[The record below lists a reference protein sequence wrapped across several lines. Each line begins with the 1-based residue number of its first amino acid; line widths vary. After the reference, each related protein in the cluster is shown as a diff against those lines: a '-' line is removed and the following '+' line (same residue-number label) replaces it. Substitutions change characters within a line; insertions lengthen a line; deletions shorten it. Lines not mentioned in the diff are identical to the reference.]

1 MRVLFNDYAEFN
13 SRYNPNKLLYFD
25 SETTNLYSNIKLISL
40 YQEHFGEYVFVFDIY
55 RHLQSRLEKHFLLL
69 DKVYKANLLIIHNAS
84 FDLACFVSDSE
95 RFGIDLSGKEYPF
108 LAENFEDTLLLA
120 KMSLFRILDSFTLDK
135 CFEAVLGFNPYTEYA
150 KNAGIQD
157 IETFKKSMQK
167 SFVST
172 KTRNK
177 MIAEPTK
184 EQIDYAAL
192 DVFYLPRLYHACKES
207 LDNWCYKLDKL
218 FIQYALKWQQNGLP
232 ISKRELEKEKV
243 EAAKSIGTLNTRLF
257 FELDAPNGFLVNSAI
272 QAKKFLDEPDTSSKT
287 LKSLL
292 LQIPRLEK
300 EGKKDELQ
308 KCYKA
313 EVIYKLRK
321 EYKKLNF
328 LERYNFDRVK
338 GFFAPLTASGR
349 AMCSGAKLLDSS
361 KDNTDNLMQIPR
373 NLHNLIGFDEGEK
386 LLVYADFAQLELRTA
401 CAAQGDEVLYNL
413 FMSGKDL
420 HKYAATKIYN
430 CEESD
435 ITKIQRTMAKFS
447 NFCLLYMGSSSMFRA
462 VVTELGD
469 REPPSESECN
479 EIVRKWKTL
488 YPGIKAW
495 HNKLLNQFK
504 LGNMVGS
511 TLNGRPYKAKLYTDL
526 AAIENQGL
534 GAEIA
539 KLVIHYLHRDKA
551 VLGDIELKLLVFIH
565 DSFILEAKN
574 LEEAKVLAKYLGDTM
589 IKAWKQGIKNSR
601 LPNLEM
607 PTDVEVVKNWADIE
621 SDKVLYKYSVK

>member
-1 MRVLFNDYAEFN
+1 MKTLFNNYIEFN
-13 SRYNPNKLLYFD
+13 TRYNPDEPLYFD
-25 SETTNLYSNIKLISL
+25 SETTNLYSNIKLVSL
-40 YQEHFGEYVFVFDIY
+40 YQEHFGDDVFVFDIY
-55 RHLQSRLEKHFLLL
+55 NHLQGKLEKRFLLL
-69 DKVYKANLLIIHNAS
+69 DKIYSARSIVIHNAS
-84 FDLACFVSDSE
+84 FDLACLVSDSE
-95 RFGIDLSGKEYPF
+95 SFGIDLSERDYPF
-108 LAENFEDTLLLA
+108 FAENFEDTLLLA
-120 KMSLFRILDSFTLDK
+120 KMTLFRVLDSFTLDN

-150 KNAGIQD
+150 KSVGVTD
-157 IETFKKSMQK
+157 TETFKKTMQK

-172 KTRNK
+172 KSRDK
-177 MIAEPTK
+177 MVLPPTQ
-184 EQIDYAAL
+184 EQIDYAAI
-192 DVFYLPRLYHACKES
+192 DVFYLPRLFKACREG
-207 LDNWCYKLDKL
+207 LDLWCYKLDKL

-232 ISKRELEKEKV
+232 ISKKELEKEKI
-243 EAAKSIGTLNTRLF
+243 EAAKSLGTLNRRLF
-257 FELDAPNGFLVNSAI
+257 FELGAPNGFLVNSAI

-292 LQIPRLEK
+292 LQIPRLEE

-308 KCYKA
+308 KCYRA

-321 EYKKLNF
+321 AYKKLNF
-328 LERYNFDRVK
+328 LKRYDFERVK

-349 AMCSGAKLLDSS
+349 AMCSGAKLVDSS

-401 CAAQGDEVLYNL
+401 CAAQGDEVLYDL

-430 CEESD
+430 YKESE
-435 ITKIQRTMAKFS
+435 ITKPQRTMAKFS
-447 NFCLLYMGSSSMFRA
+447 NFCLLYMGSSNMFRA

-495 HNKLLNQFK
+495 HNRLLNQFK
-504 LGNMVGS
+504 LGNMIGS
-511 TLNGRPYKAKLYTDL
+511 TLNGRPYRAKLYTDL

-551 VLGDIELKLLVFIH
+551 ALGGIELKLLVFIH
-565 DSFILEAKN
+565 DSFILEARN
-574 LEEAKVLAKYLGDTM
+574 LDEAKILAKYLGDTM
-589 IKAWKQGIKNSR
+589 IKAWRQGIKNSR

-607 PTDVEVVKNWADIE
+607 PTDVEVVKNWADVE
-621 SDKVLYKYSVK
+621 SEKVLYKYSVK